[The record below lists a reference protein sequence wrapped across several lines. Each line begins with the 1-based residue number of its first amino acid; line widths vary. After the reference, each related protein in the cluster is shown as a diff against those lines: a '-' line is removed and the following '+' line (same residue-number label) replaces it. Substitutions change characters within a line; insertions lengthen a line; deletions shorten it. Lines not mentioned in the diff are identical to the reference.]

1 MGPSSQVI
9 TISEMID
16 ELTQTPVALLAR
28 HEPVAMAI
36 AVVAGLGSIPR
47 VGVVGGDARTRLRG
61 HGDVL
66 DDAPR
71 LRPRRHGNRLR
82 HPIPCWRSR
91 ASTSSSTSTSTSSS
105 SSSSSSAMWPPGQ
118 DARPGWRIALTTM
131 PATRPTLGVSFWPDF
146 TYDAS
151 GATTLGTVTDVKR
164 HAGRSGSV
172 IHLDFDVST
181 FEGPP
186 VCGRTT
192 KVFGVPL
199 PPGVRIDIRPISLK
213 GFLDTAT
220 GECRLDF
227 DARFEGS
234 IFGEEFIKLPPM
246 TVRSPLTTGET
257 RGEQRSAR
265 GSRFGTVALE
275 VPSSPMKSVNGD
287 SALDPC
293 LGGTPGD
300 LAELVAVASVPVVK
314 GDWDWLMN
322 VLLRLPADALAV
334 LPCRLRLWDPK
345 DVERE
350 GSTEDERAVV
360 RALDDRFE
368 LHECIRAER
377 PHVTG
382 EQTSL
387 AMLTFGAATYVE
399 EAHQLVL

>member
-1 MGPSSQVI
+1 M
-9 TISEMID
+9 
-16 ELTQTPVALLAR
+16 
-28 HEPVAMAI
+28 
-36 AVVAGLGSIPR
+36 
-47 VGVVGGDARTRLRG
+47 
-61 HGDVL
+61 
-66 DDAPR
+66 
-71 LRPRRHGNRLR
+71 
-82 HPIPCWRSR
+82 C
-91 ASTSSSTSTSTSSS
+91 
-105 SSSSSSAMWPPGQ
+105 PPGQ

-213 GFLDTAT
+213 GFLDSAT

-265 GSRFGTVALE
+265 GSRFGTVSHK
-275 VPSSPMKSVNGD
+275 VPSSPKSVNGD

>member
-1 MGPSSQVI
+1 M
-9 TISEMID
+9 
-16 ELTQTPVALLAR
+16 
-28 HEPVAMAI
+28 
-36 AVVAGLGSIPR
+36 
-47 VGVVGGDARTRLRG
+47 
-61 HGDVL
+61 
-66 DDAPR
+66 
-71 LRPRRHGNRLR
+71 
-82 HPIPCWRSR
+82 C
-91 ASTSSSTSTSTSSS
+91 
-105 SSSSSSAMWPPGQ
+105 PPGQ

-314 GDWDWLMN
+314 GGWDWLMN

>member
-1 MGPSSQVI
+1 M
-9 TISEMID
+9 
-16 ELTQTPVALLAR
+16 
-28 HEPVAMAI
+28 
-36 AVVAGLGSIPR
+36 
-47 VGVVGGDARTRLRG
+47 
-61 HGDVL
+61 
-66 DDAPR
+66 
-71 LRPRRHGNRLR
+71 
-82 HPIPCWRSR
+82 C
-91 ASTSSSTSTSTSSS
+91 
-105 SSSSSSAMWPPGQ
+105 PPGQ

-213 GFLDTAT
+213 GFLDSAT

-265 GSRFGTVALE
+265 GSRFGVVAHK
-275 VPSSPMKSVNGD
+275 VPSSP
-287 SALDPC
+287 
-293 LGGTPGD
+293 
-300 LAELVAVASVPVVK
+300 
-314 GDWDWLMN
+314 
-322 VLLRLPADALAV
+322 
-334 LPCRLRLWDPK
+334 
-345 DVERE
+345 
-350 GSTEDERAVV
+350 
-360 RALDDRFE
+360 
-368 LHECIRAER
+368 
-377 PHVTG
+377 
-382 EQTSL
+382 
-387 AMLTFGAATYVE
+387 
-399 EAHQLVL
+399 